1 MRGSRSATKSSAC
14 LLQLEKAFVQQPR
27 PSAVKNKT
35 KRIKI
40 EKNKRLFLPKDMV
53 REGGV
58 LQAMYDPELV
68 FKIKS

>member
-1 MRGSRSATKSSAC
+1 M
-14 LLQLEKAFVQQPR
+14 QQPR